1 MLRMKRPLSWPLPL
15 FGQNLVPFL
24 RGTDL
29 EMQPVTEGYSGRI
42 RKIIGNFGIPEH
54 VCRMEAYSLCSF
66 KICRRPEYYK
76 GRAPDPGS
84 GVSPMRLFPEC
95 GASVRLAGQLCASGS
110 ACSDSRNGKYR
121 VMRRIL
127 SSCGCGAGRGLS
139 CISRG
144 KHVPVRVCAGR
155 CVAKKSLRRRKAT

>member
-1 MLRMKRPLSWPLPL
+1 MLRMKRPLSWPFPL

-24 RGTDL
+24 WGTDL
-29 EMQPVTEGYSGRI
+29 EMWPVTEGYSGRI
-42 RKIIGNFGIPEH
+42 RKIIGNFGISEH
-54 VCRMEAYSLCSF
+54 VCRMGAYSLCAF

-110 ACSDSRNGKYR
+110 ACSDSGKR
-121 VMRRIL
+121 KTEP
-127 SSCGCGAGRGLS
+127 CGGFCRCADAGRVEVFPAFLEGNMFRYVS
-139 CISRG
+139 A
-144 KHVPVRVCAGR
+144 PAG
-155 CVAKKSLRRRKAT
+155 ALRKASP